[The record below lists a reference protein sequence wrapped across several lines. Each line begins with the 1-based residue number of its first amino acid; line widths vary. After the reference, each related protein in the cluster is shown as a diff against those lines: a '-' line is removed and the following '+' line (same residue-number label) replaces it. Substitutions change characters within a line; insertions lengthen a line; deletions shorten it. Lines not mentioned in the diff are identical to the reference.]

1 MLPGVKWCPTLCF
14 FIYVLKGLQKLGLT
28 FFSSLT
34 ASQKLLWYCLLTGI
48 IFSFW
53 NYSYIIILLSFL
65 PSIPSIY
72 LPLAL
77 FQVHISFFV
86 INCWY
91 MHICLRIYVYI
102 LKHYHHSWGQIS
114 WFHSP
119 YTSKATIS
127 LAFLRYCVYRF

>member
-1 MLPGVKWCPTLCF
+1 MPHPAFFHLCF
-14 FIYVLKGLQKLGLT
+14 KRPSKTWANI

-34 ASQKLLWYCLLTGI
+34 ASQKLLWYCVLTGI

-77 FQVHISFFV
+77 FQVHTSFFF
-86 INCWY
+86 INCCY
-91 MHICLRIYVYI
+91 MHICLCIYVYI
-102 LKHYHHSWGQIS
+102 LKHCYHSWGQIS

-119 YTSKATIS
+119 YTSKASIS